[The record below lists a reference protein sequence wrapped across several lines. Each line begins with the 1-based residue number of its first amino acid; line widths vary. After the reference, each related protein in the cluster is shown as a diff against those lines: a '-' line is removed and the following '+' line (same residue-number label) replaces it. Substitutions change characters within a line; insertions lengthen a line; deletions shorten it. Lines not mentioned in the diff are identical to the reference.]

1 MKKESLEDF
10 LKRGGKIEK
19 VKPGAA
25 AVLGSLDKS
34 KIPHYDND
42 DVKKGKAHGTAPL
55 PEYKNTKP
63 NTYHDYDLGG
73 DKIPVFEPKGK
84 DNQ

>member
-1 MKKESLEDF
+1 MCTDTHTN
-10 LKRGGKIEK
+10 
-19 VKPGAA
+19 A
-25 AVLGSLDKS
+25 
-34 KIPHYDND
+34 HWDND
-42 DVKKGKAHGTAPL
+42 DVKKGKAHGTSPL

-84 DNQ
+84 ANQ